1 MPIVPGRKIWNSGKA
16 INTNIFNFIIMKKT
30 LLMIVA
36 TMFVALAV
44 NAQTKHIAQPVTLN
58 GEKAMLSTSYSQSA
72 QGINTIAKASKV
84 AHAEDGIA
92 GDYILDFQNWAGDFT
107 GSMTFTIEEAEGTIV
122 LDQYENSP
130 EFTYNVILRDFT
142 LAGAAVKAFYDA
154 EQGTIEIPVQDLGDA
169 KTVFGYTGDQEIG
182 DVVFSAVVC
191 VDGTPKTYGYGMV
204 ILVNEDG
211 SLSIDKGD
219 FSEEIAAGEMPEG
232 AYISGWYHYLTGVS
246 GAWSFGFEIAV
257 FAPNATLS
265 YSTTSTYLGG
275 TGNGWSDVSKRVY
288 VENFENELLVHG
300 FLGLALASIMYDD
313 EGNCM
318 LPFGQE
324 MDDNDYSDD
333 NFAYGRMRLVG
344 CLLDGNSIYRN
355 YDKESLNGFW
365 KDGLFEFYKTEYKE
379 AWDDENG
386 NHHEAGNYYVDDDDN
401 YLRYFCV
408 ATAAGEDGA
417 YGMGWAC
424 NLKLELDPDNVDG
437 IANATVATEKNN
449 SVVYNLMGQPVSKNF
464 KGIVI
469 ENGKKV
475 VRK

>member
-92 GDYILDFQNWAGDFT
+92 GDYILDFQNRAGDFT
-107 GSMTFTIEEAEGTIV
+107 GSMSFTIEDAEGTIV
-122 LDQYENSP
+122 LDQYEDST

-142 LAGAAVKAFYDA
+142 LAGAEVKAFYDA

-182 DVVFSAVVC
+182 DIVFSAVVC
-191 VDGTPKTYGYGMV
+191 VDGAPKTYGYGMV

-211 SLSIDKGD
+211 TLSIDKGD

-232 AYISGWYHYLTGVS
+232 AYISGWYHYLTGIS
-246 GAWSFGFEIAV
+246 GAWSYGFEIAV
-257 FAPNATLS
+257 MAPNATMN
-265 YSTTSTYLGG
+265 YRTTSAALGG
-275 TGNGWSDVSKRVY
+275 TGSGWALVNKRVY
-288 VENFENELLVHG
+288 VENFENELLIHN
-300 FLGLALASIMYDD
+300 FLGIALASVMYDD

-324 MDDNDYSDD
+324 MDDYDYEEP
-333 NFAYGRMRLVG
+333 YGRLRLVG
-344 CLLDGNSIYRN
+344 CYLDGNSIGRD

-365 KDGLFEFYKTEYKE
+365 KDGLYEFYKTEYKE
-379 AWDDENG
+379 AWDDEDG
-386 NHHEAGNYYVDDDDN
+386 THHDAGNYFVDDDEN
-401 YLRYFCV
+401 YVRYFSV
-408 ATAAGEDGA
+408 ASGPDADGAA
-417 YGMGWAC
+417 YGMGWVC
-424 NLKLELDPDNVDG
+424 NMSIQLDPDDVDG